1 MPAAPPAARW
11 KPWAIL
17 FAIALVA
24 YADSFGL
31 GLAQDS
37 KAIITQD
44 PRLRAVTFENLGL
57 TLTKNYWWP
66 KAGDGLYRPVTTA
79 SLLLNYAILGNGS
92 SPAGYHWLN
101 FLLHAINACLVY
113 QLALLIFKRGWP
125 ALCAAALWAAHP
137 ICTEA
142 VDNIVGRADLLAA
155 MSVLG
160 GLLLYRRA
168 LAFEGR
174 TAAALALFAIA
185 TAGVF
190 AKENAAVLLG
200 LMLLWDIA
208 FDRAGLRRDFRR
220 RAPLYGAVAA
230 SLGVLVLAR
239 HLVLGA
245 LPVAQPVYVDNMI
258 RAAGFWTARL
268 TALKTI
274 GLDLWLLV
282 WPLGLSADR
291 SFDQI
296 PLAGAADLSAWLAI
310 LAIAA
315 ILAVAVAR
323 LRRDPLWFWLAGFFG
338 IALLPTS
345 NLLFPI
351 GALMAERFLYLPSA
365 AFAMALAA
373 AADRIQ
379 PRRLATGAVILLG
392 VLYSGRTLARN
403 LDWKDDLSLGTADTV
418 TAPRSFRLH
427 DLRARALFDRDP
439 QRNLDPAIAEQEKAW
454 AILSPLPPAISSEVP
469 PLSLGVYYAMKAA
482 SLGPANPQS
491 RAWYEK
497 SAAVLLRARE
507 ISRAAEKA
515 YDDTQRAQG
524 RPLTARS
531 GFPQLYLGLANAD
544 LNLGRFAEAAEAC
557 RYAAGLDPS
566 ALDAYDGMVLAFL
579 GLNQPQRAAVALL
592 EKAQMDDFQPATL
605 AGLRDVYAR
614 IPEGACAVDRSG
626 GGPALNPQ
634 CPRLAADFCQAA
646 ADLQAI
652 YQDARHPEGARQIAR
667 WAAARFGCPA
677 AR

>member
-1 MPAAPPAARW
+1 
-11 KPWAIL
+11 
-17 FAIALVA
+17 VA

-37 KAIITQD
+37 KAIVTQD
-44 PRLRAVTFENLGL
+44 PRLRAATSENLGL
-57 TLTKNYWWP
+57 ILTKNYWWP

-79 SLLLNYAILGNGS
+79 SFLLNYAVLGNGPN
-92 SPAGYHWLN
+92 PAGYHWID

-113 QLALLIFKRGWP
+113 QLALLIFRRGWP
-125 ALCAAALWAAHP
+125 ALCAAALWAVHP

-174 TAAALALFAIA
+174 RRTLAALALFAIA

-200 LMLLWDIA
+200 LMLLWDVA

-220 RAPLYGAVAA
+220 RSPLYGAVAA
-230 SLGVLVLAR
+230 SLVLLVLAR

-258 RAAGFWTARL
+258 RAAGSWTARF

-282 WPLGLSADR
+282 WPLRLSSDR

-296 PLAGAADLSAWLAI
+296 PLAGPADLTAWLAF
-310 LAIAA
+310 LAIVA
-315 ILAVAVAR
+315 ILAVAAVR
-323 LRRDPLWFWLAGFFG
+323 FRRDPLWFWLAGLFG
-338 IALLPTS
+338 IALLPTA

-351 GALMAERFLYLPSA
+351 GALMAERFLYLPSV
-365 AFAMALAA
+365 AFAIALAA
-373 AADRIQ
+373 AADRIA

-392 VLYSGRTLARN
+392 LLYTGRTLARN
-403 LDWKDDLSLGTADTV
+403 LDWKDNLSLGTADTV

-427 DLRARALFDRDP
+427 DLLARALFDQDP
-439 QRNLDPAIAEQEKAW
+439 QRNLDSAIAEQEKAW
-454 AILSPLPPAISSEVP
+454 AILSPLPPAISSEMP
-469 PLSLGVYYAMKAA
+469 PMFLGIYYDMKAA

-497 SAAVLLRARE
+497 SAAVLWRARD
-507 ISRAAEKA
+507 ISRAAGKA

-531 GFPQLYLGLANAD
+531 GFPQLYLGLANTD

-557 RYAAGLDPS
+557 RYAAGLDPA
-566 ALDAYDGMVLAFL
+566 ALDAYDGMALAYL
-579 GLNQPQRAAVALL
+579 GLNQPERAAVALL

-605 AGLRDVYAR
+605 AALRDVYAR
-614 IPEGACAVDRSG
+614 IPEGACAVDLSG
-626 GGPALNPQ
+626 GAPALNPQ

-652 YQDARHPEGARQIAR
+652 YRDARQPDGARQLAR
-667 WAAARFGCPA
+667 WAAKRYGCPA
-677 AR
+677 VR